1 MRQFLVV
8 SLLVAGTAACAGRAS
23 HTTLNPTIATT
34 YSCGARQI
42 EHHGDRVRAG
52 TDAQLAPGWSDAE
65 GRHFVAWPT
74 AVTTV
79 NAVEYVIPS
88 DTRADAI
95 ERVYDTSRGKSRV
108 DWRLVTQRACTAN
121 GGYSD
126 ALARF
131 AGGKSF
137 DELAKDLD
145 LDKQEARK
153 LVRHALVSLQK
164 RYYKDR

>member
-8 SLLVAGTAACAGRAS
+8 SMLVAGTAACAGRAS
-23 HTTLNPTIATT
+23 HTTPMSTLATT

-42 EHHGDRVRAG
+42 EHQGDRVTAG
-52 TDAQLAPGWSDAE
+52 TDAQLSIGFRDDE
-65 GRHFVAWPT
+65 GHHYVAWPT
-74 AVTTV
+74 AMTTV
-79 NAVEYVIPS
+79 EAVEYVIPS
-88 DTRADAI
+88 DARADAI

-108 DWRLVTQRACTAN
+108 DWRLVKQRACIAN
-121 GGYSD
+121 GGYND

-131 AGGKSF
+131 ANGQSF
-137 DELAKDLD
+137 DQVAKDLD